1 MPASRQALYISPD
14 IASSASPPND
24 MVPKQSSE
32 TDRPVRPRSF
42 VFMGRVLA
50 RGLRTWVERDEA
62 NEKPRQGYLAG
73 CESIPVWGIL
83 FTRNMSKFNLLWQN
97 PKPVQE
103 DMQGLRIGIQG
114 RPGSPCFSRYF
125 RTDTA
130 VISCGIS
137 VIKVLDA
144 GAEG

>member
-1 MPASRQALYISPD
+1 MPVSRQALYIAPD

-32 TDRPVRPRSF
+32 TERPVRPRSF

-50 RGLRTWVERDEA
+50 RGSKTWVEGDEA

-83 FTRNMSKFNLLWQN
+83 LREICLNSMSYK
-97 PKPVQE
+97 
-103 DMQGLRIGIQG
+103 GILNQYQ
-114 RPGSPCFSRYF
+114 RMRKDFGSEF
-125 RTDTA
+125 RGGPEA
-130 VISCGIS
+130 FVS
-137 VIKVLDA
+137 
-144 GAEG
+144 